1 MSPVRCE
8 PQLPRPIEATR
19 RETLQWVAR
28 SAPGLIVD
36 RAELGA
42 LLFAGSVQLLRAV
55 QSHLHR
61 YGLSTGRFAVLITL
75 GSAPEGRHSPLRS
88 PNASRCAGRP

>member
-1 MSPVRCE
+1 MFPVRCE
-8 PQLPRPIEATR
+8 RQLPRPIEATR

-28 SAPGLIVD
+28 SAPGVIMD
-36 RAELGA
+36 RAEFGA
-42 LLFAGSVQLLRAV
+42 LLFAGSVQLLPAV

-61 YGLSTGRFAVLITL
+61 YRLSTGRFAVLITL

-88 PNASRCAGRP
+88 PKASRCAGRP